1 VTDVDPLAR
10 LEAHAQVR
18 REAGLRRTLVP
29 RQSQD
34 SVLDLASNDY
44 LGLTRDPR
52 VVQGAVD
59 AARTWGGGS
68 TGSRLVT
75 GSTQAH
81 HELEAALA
89 RHVGADTG
97 LVLSSGYLANLAAI
111 TSLAGPGALVVSDA
125 QNHASIID
133 ACRLSRADVV
143 ITPARD
149 VGAVDD
155 ALASRTQRDAVV
167 VTDAVFSV
175 DGDLAPL
182 LAIAGVCRARGA
194 LLVIDEAHALGV
206 VGDDGRGA
214 AHAAGLAGRRD
225 VVLTATLS
233 KALGSQGGAILGA
246 RAVVEHVVDTAR
258 AFIFDTGLAP
268 AAVGAAHAALRAL
281 ESDPTLPVRARA
293 RARDLADVAR
303 KAGWDA
309 SEPAAAVT
317 SLLVGAPEAAVAAA
331 ADCLA
336 LGVRVGCFRPP
347 SVPDGISRLRL
358 TARADLTDSD
368 VQRVADVLAHVRE
381 KVGR

>member
-317 SLLVGAPEAAVAAA
+317 SLLVGAPEAAVATA

-381 KVGR
+381 EVGR